1 METENIRE
9 FYNSFPDLKTWN
21 NNNNKKLPRSHK
33 LLSRNID
40 YYIYA
45 VLKSI

>member
-1 METENIRE
+1 METEIIRE

-21 NNNNKKLPRSHK
+21 NNNTKNSPEVINCFLE
-33 LLSRNID
+33 NID